1 MADVRL
7 ALDTNVWTL
16 IADRDEAKG
25 FARWCRSRGI
35 TVVVP
40 PATLLEISRTK
51 DPIRRARI
59 LAAATTP
66 PRIHPRTEAAE
77 ESAEFIEEIRRLRPS
92 WLREKPINLA
102 HFENL
107 DRLWTRKVPRFAKY
121 EPDVLGE
128 MTRTTESGRLEYEQ
142 EAVVNSQRSRQDALR
157 AQGREVNLGN
167 LHDTWV
173 SPADEA
179 DAAYWTPLPASGRIE
194 EWRFQNAVVYW
205 SALQQ
210 PATYGK
216 TLGRDTTRA
225 DWIDPFVDLGA
236 LRQDHADFNRLWFEE
251 IAAER
256 VLRNWLRW
264 AVQLAQVKFR
274 LGRGNA
280 TDEQQAAYLP
290 DCDVYA
296 TADRRFHLALEAVAR
311 QAPRSIAQVV
321 LVDRNA
327 SSAVA
332 AVQEAINV
340 A

>member
-1 MADVRL
+1 MPDVRV
-7 ALDTNVWTL
+7 ALDTNVWAFLT
-16 IADRDEAKG
+16 DRDEAQS

-92 WLREKPINLA
+92 WIREKPIHVA
-102 HFENL
+102 DFESL
-107 DRLWTRKVPRFAKY
+107 DRLWTRRVPRFAKY
-121 EPDVLGE
+121 KPDVLGE
-128 MTRTTESGRLEYEQ
+128 MTRTMESGRLEYEQ
-142 EAVVNSQRSRQDALR
+142 QAVVDSQRSRQDALR

-173 SPADEA
+173 SPADGS
-179 DAAYWTPLPASGRIE
+179 DPAYWTPLPLSGRIE
-194 EWRFQNAVVYW
+194 EWRFQNAVVFW
-205 SALQQ
+205 STLQQ
-210 PATYGK
+210 PATYGR

-225 DWIDPFVDLGA
+225 DWIEPFVDLGA
-236 LRQDHADFNRLWFEE
+236 LRRDHADFNRLWFEE
-251 IAAER
+251 IAPER

-264 AVQLAQVKFR
+264 ALQLAQVRFR

-296 TADRRFHLALEAVAR
+296 TADHRFHLALEAVCR
-311 QAPRSIAQVV
+311 QAPRSVAKVV
-321 LVDRNA
+321 YVDRNA

-332 AVQEAINV
+332 AIEVAISAV
-340 A
+340 